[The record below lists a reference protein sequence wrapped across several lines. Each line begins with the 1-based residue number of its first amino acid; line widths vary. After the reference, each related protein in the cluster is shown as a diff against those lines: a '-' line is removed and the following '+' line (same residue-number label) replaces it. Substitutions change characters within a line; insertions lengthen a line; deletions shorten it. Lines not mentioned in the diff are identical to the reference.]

1 MHRTI
6 NKRLP
11 SLPASNQAVKRKVS
25 ITKNIDLT
33 PQESEQLSYYA
44 SDDSY
49 VQKTKEDI
57 KELTSIFRDLM
68 DVEEEDTQ
76 AEVVRALES
85 HFNPIPGFHGTY
97 KIGLNEE
104 KQVLFMEV
112 NQKDLICSFDSAEK
126 ADVEMQMSKQTM
138 DDIIYGRM
146 SFQRAFMGGMM
157 KMKGEFKLLRQLDQI
172 FAFREEQ

>member
-1 MHRTI
+1 MYRTI
-6 NKRLP
+6 NKKLP

-57 KELTSIFRDLM
+57 KELTSIFRERM
-68 DVEEEDTQ
+68 EIEEEDNQT
-76 AEVVRALES
+76 EFLRELES

-97 KIGLNEE
+97 KIGMNGE
-104 KQVLFMEV
+104 KQALFIEV

-126 ADVEMQMSKQTM
+126 ADVEIQMTKETM

-146 SFQRAFMGGMM
+146 SFQRAFMSGMM

-172 FAFREEQ
+172 FVFREEQ